1 MTTAYIENAA
11 STAGKEFAKAL
22 AKFQAALPQIDL
34 DGTNPHFKS
43 KYATLGNVTKIV
55 LPALAENGFVFT
67 AGSHVENGTLI
78 LDAKLLHS
86 SGEYET
92 ASFPITET
100 QPQKVGSAVT
110 YYRRYALASL
120 TGVVADAD
128 DDGNATAQQAPAP
141 LRNAQ
146 ARKTPEKQPEK
157 RMDAL
162 QSPFRKKV
170 TSEWIDKGK
179 VSKEDAIKLA
189 GEVKKETGLDGDAM
203 YEEVLK
209 RLEAGSN
216 G

>member
-1 MTTAYIENAA
+1 MATAYIENAT

-22 AKFQAALPQIDL
+22 AKFQASLPQIDL

-55 LPALAENGFVFT
+55 LPKLSENGFVFT
-67 AGSHVENGTLI
+67 TGSHVENGTLI

-146 ARKTPEKQPEK
+146 ARKT
-157 RMDAL
+157 
-162 QSPFRKKV
+162 SPKPTGAPSTARDKV
-170 TSEWIDKGK
+170 RVEWIEAGKADKDSVNGLVAAVK
-179 VSKEDAIKLA
+179 AEDSSLK
-189 GEVKKETGLDGDAM
+189 GDDVFAA
-203 YEEVLK
+203 VLK
-209 RLEAGSN
+209 RLEAGEVR
-216 G
+216 